1 MQRTLLVLLLCLWAI
16 LPGSMAHQAAHAAH
30 EPETDQPQQRTADP
44 AQLESD
50 GIDAMERAEY
60 EEAERLFRALI
71 ESQPKLFVGHYNLAS
86 ALSMQGDGEAAVYAM
101 QDAIRLG
108 FTDLAQIRRDPDL
121 QSFRETE
128 FFMQLVRSWGMI
140 IDTRRKGDVENLMP
154 LMRRKF
160 EQRTNEDLK
169 IELLSSHDTIA
180 TDQALAELELLASW
194 GNSTLFPEVGA
205 LNDQPWIVVTLP
217 DRDGFAA
224 WATKVLG
231 PGAGSSGAS
240 SSIGGAYEHSKR
252 RLVAQDL
259 GATLRHEFIHVLH
272 WRDMNRLGQV
282 HATWIQEGLASLVE
296 DYEVAGPSSAQTVV
310 PVASWRTNIVKRMK
324 DRRVLPTIQ
333 TLADTEIQ
341 AFTRTRPL
349 AKYAQA
355 RTIMLYLL
363 DQHELSAF
371 YDQYTQHF
379 DDDPTGIASLEAVLG
394 KEITQIEDDFRT
406 WIDGLDMVAET
417 GSDLQATLGIE
428 IETGSGDGV
437 VVTGLP
443 SGSRARTGLHLKSVI
458 TAINDQPTRDLFE
471 LIRVLSQYKP
481 GDTVTLH
488 HRRGTVHSQ
497 SQATLIEK

>member
-1 MQRTLLVLLLCLWAI
+1 MQSKQRALLVILLCLLAI
-16 LPGSMAHQAAHAAH
+16 LPSSIARGCI
-30 EPETDQPQQRTADP
+30 EPETDQPQQRSADP
-44 AQLESD
+44 AELESA
-50 GIDAMERAEY
+50 GIDAMERGEY
-60 EEAERLFRALI
+60 DEAERLFRALI
-71 ESQPKLFVGHYNLAS
+71 ESQPKLFVGHYNFAS
-86 ALSMQGDGEAAVYAM
+86 ALSMQGDGEGAVQAM

-128 FFMQLVRSWGMI
+128 FFLQLVRSWGAI
-140 IDTRRKGDVENLMP
+140 IESRRDGDVENLKP

-160 EQRTNEDLK
+160 EQRTSEDLK

-231 PGAGSSGAS
+231 PGAGASGA

-296 DYEVAGPSSAQTVV
+296 DYEVAGTTLV

-333 TLADTEIQ
+333 TLADTKIQ
-341 AFTRTRPL
+341 AFTHTRPL

-371 YDQYTQHF
+371 YEHYTQHF
-379 DDDPTGIASLEAVLG
+379 DDDPTGIAALEAVLG

-437 VVTGLP
+437 LVTGLP
-443 SGSRARTGLHLKSVI
+443 RGSRARTGLHLKSVI

-471 LIRVLSQYKP
+471 LIRVLSQYKA

>member
-1 MQRTLLVLLLCLWAI
+1 MQSIQRTPLVVLLCLLAI
-16 LPGSMAHQAAHAAH
+16 LPSSIASAGI
-30 EPETDQPQQRTADP
+30 EPETDQPQQRSADP

-60 EEAERLFRALI
+60 DEAERLFRALI

-86 ALSMQGDGEAAVYAM
+86 ALSMQGDGEAAVQAM

-121 QSFRETE
+121 QSFRETD
-128 FFMQLVRSWGMI
+128 FFMQLVRSWGAI
-140 IDTRRKGDVENLMP
+140 IESRRVGDVENLKP

-169 IELLSSHDTIA
+169 IELLSAHDKIA
-180 TDQALAELELLASW
+180 TDQALAELGLLATW
-194 GNSTLFPEVGA
+194 GNSALFSEVGA
-205 LNDQPWIVVTLP
+205 LNDQPWIVVMLP
-217 DRDGFAA
+217 DRDGFAI
-224 WATKVLG
+224 WANAVLG
-231 PGAGSSGAS
+231 PGAGSSGA

-252 RLVAQDL
+252 RLIAQDL

-296 DYEVAGPSSAQTVV
+296 DYEIAGPSSAPTLV

-333 TLADTEIQ
+333 TLAETEIQ

-371 YDQYTQHF
+371 YEHYTEHF
-379 DDDPTGIASLEAVLG
+379 DDDPTGIAALEAVLG
-394 KEITQIEDDFRT
+394 KDITKIEDDFRT

-417 GSDLQATLGIE
+417 GADLQATLGIE

-443 SGSRARTGLHLKSVI
+443 RGSRARTGLHLKSVI

-471 LIRVLSQYKP
+471 LIRVLSQYKA

>member
-1 MQRTLLVLLLCLWAI
+1 MQSIQRTPLVVLMCLLAI
-16 LPGSMAHQAAHAAH
+16 LPSPMANAAH
-30 EPETDQPQQRTADP
+30 EPDTDQTQALPSDP
-44 AQLESD
+44 AQLESA
-50 GIDAMERAEY
+50 GIVAMERGEY
-60 EEAERLFRALI
+60 DEAERLFRALI

-86 ALSMQGDGEAAVYAM
+86 ALSMQGDGEAAVYAI

-128 FFMQLVRSWGMI
+128 FFMQLVRSWGAI
-140 IDTRRKGDVENLMP
+140 IESRRDGDVENLKP

-169 IELLSSHDTIA
+169 IELLSSHDAIA
-180 TDQALAELELLASW
+180 TDQALAELELLAAW

-224 WATKVLG
+224 WATRVLG
-231 PGAGSSGAS
+231 PGAGSSGA

-296 DYEVAGPSSAQTVV
+296 DYEVAGTTLV

-333 TLADTEIQ
+333 TLAQTEIQ

-371 YDQYTQHF
+371 YEHYTQHF
-379 DDDPTGIASLEAVLG
+379 DNDPTGIAALEAVLG
-394 KEITQIEDDFRT
+394 KEIAQIEDDFRT

-443 SGSRARTGLHLKSVI
+443 RGARARTGLHLKSVI

-488 HRRGTVHSQ
+488 HRRGTVHTQ
-497 SQATLIEK
+497 TQAVLVAR

>member
-1 MQRTLLVLLLCLWAI
+1 MQSKQRVLLVVLFCLLAI
-16 LPGSMAHQAAHAAH
+16 LPRSIAGAGI

-44 AQLESD
+44 AKLESA
-50 GIDAMERAEY
+50 GIDAMERGEY
-60 EEAERLFRALI
+60 DEAERLFRALI

-121 QSFRETE
+121 QSFRETA

-205 LNDQPWIVVTLP
+205 LNDQPWVIVTLP

-231 PGAGSSGAS
+231 PGAGSSGA

-296 DYEVAGPSSAQTVV
+296 DYELAETTLV

-333 TLADTEIQ
+333 TLAQTEIQ

-371 YDQYTQHF
+371 YEHYTQHF
-379 DDDPTGIASLEAVLG
+379 DNDPTGIAALEAVLG

-417 GSDLQATLGIE
+417 GSDLEATLGIE

-443 SGSRARTGLHLKSVI
+443 RGARARTGLHLKSVI

>member
-1 MQRTLLVLLLCLWAI
+1 MQSKQRALLVVLLCLLVI
-16 LPGSMAHQAAHAAH
+16 LPSSMANAAH
-30 EPETDQPQQRTADP
+30 EPDTDQAQALPSDP
-44 AQLESD
+44 AELESN
-50 GIDAMERAEY
+50 GIDAMERGEY
-60 EEAERLFRALI
+60 DEAERLFRALI

-86 ALSMQGDGEAAVYAM
+86 ALSMQGDGEAAVGPM

-128 FFMQLVRSWGMI
+128 FFMQLVRSWGAI
-140 IDTRRKGDVENLMP
+140 IESRRDGDVENLKP

-180 TDQALAELELLASW
+180 TDQALAELELLAAW

-231 PGAGSSGAS
+231 PGAGSSGA

-296 DYEVAGPSSAQTVV
+296 DYEVAGTTLV

-333 TLADTEIQ
+333 TLAQTEIQ

-371 YDQYTQHF
+371 YEHYTQNF
-379 DDDPTGIASLEAVLG
+379 DKDPAGIAALEAVLG

-428 IETGSGDGV
+428 IEAGSGDGV

-443 SGSRARTGLHLKSVI
+443 RGARARTGLHLKSVI

>member
-1 MQRTLLVLLLCLWAI
+1 MQSKQRALLVVLFCLSAF
-16 LPGSMAHQAAHAAH
+16 LPGSMANAAH
-30 EPETDQPQQRTADP
+30 EPDTDQTQALPSDP

-50 GIDAMERAEY
+50 GIDAMERGEY
-60 EEAERLFRALI
+60 DEAERLFRALI

-86 ALSMQGDGEAAVYAM
+86 ALSMQGDGEAAVGPM

-180 TDQALAELELLASW
+180 TDQALAELELLAQW

-231 PGAGSSGAS
+231 PGAGSSGA

-296 DYEVAGPSSAQTVV
+296 DYEVAGTTLV

-333 TLADTEIQ
+333 TLAQTEIQ

-406 WIDGLDMVAET
+406 WIDGLEMVAET
-417 GSDLQATLGIE
+417 GADLEATLGIE

-437 VVTGLP
+437 IVTELP

-471 LIRVLSQYKP
+471 FIRVLSQYKP

-488 HRRGTVHSQ
+488 HRRGTVHKE
-497 SQATLIEK
+497 SQATLIAR